1 MSMWNRRAGFHD
13 SPPLLEHSEQLLRSG
28 RIRWLGQEL
37 SMSQPRARIA
47 SQLGLALAVI
57 LAIVIS
63 GSTVFA
69 LRSLDTANL
78 ATREEH
84 LASEAR
90 LLADQLSTFHG
101 TLRES
106 TQRLSGLFEKR
117 FSAGLSIHPDEP
129 VSVAGTQTP
138 GLHLGSEVLNN
149 NFKEVDEF
157 KQMTAGVATLF
168 VRSGE
173 DFVRVSTSLTK
184 QDGTRAIG
192 TLLDHAHPA
201 YAKLMAGQGYVG
213 RALLFDRSYM
223 TQYTPVRDGSG
234 KVIAVLFV
242 GFDYTDAQNAQFAN
256 LKRFRIGQNGSL
268 ALLDEQNKWLV
279 APAGVQALDHA
290 VPVIKG
296 LAAKPGKGEFW
307 SDTAEDFYSIA
318 VPFDG
323 GPWSVVASM
332 PKAEIRAVTWSV
344 GTQLAIGSLLAMLI
358 AVGAAMWLLRSKLQ
372 PLGDLVRQA
381 EALGAGDLS
390 VRLNVASNDEIG
402 QLSRAFN
409 QMSQALST
417 MVEHIR
423 RSSEEVNSR
432 AQALSGL
439 SGGAYEGM
447 EQQSGEITSMAGAV
461 EEFSATSLNIAD
473 NMGATQRL
481 AQENAQQTQI
491 GRSSMEEA
499 SSSLEQIAGALNTTA
514 TVINTLGQRSQEI
527 GGIVSVITSI
537 AEQTNLLALNA
548 AIEAARAGE
557 QGRGV
562 AVVAD
567 EVRNLASRTR
577 QATDEI
583 SGMIHSIQQETG
595 NAIST
600 MEQGNVLMQ
609 EGLSRNANVASA
621 LARIDEQS
629 RSAGQQF
636 AAITTA
642 TQEQSSTATLLSS
655 NLQSIALANS
665 EQREVVSN
673 LAVTAK
679 ELEKL
684 AADLRSEV
692 DRFR

>member
-1 MSMWNRRAGFHD
+1 
-13 SPPLLEHSEQLLRSG
+13 
-28 RIRWLGQEL
+28 
-37 SMSQPRARIA
+37 MSQPRARIA

-63 GSTVFA
+63 GSAVFA
-69 LRSLDTANL
+69 LRSLDAANL

-117 FSAGLSIHPDEP
+117 FSAGLSVHPDEP
-129 VSVAGTQTP
+129 VTVAGVQTP
-138 GLHLGSEVLNN
+138 GLHLGGEVLNN

-173 DFVRVSTSLTK
+173 DFIRVSTSLSK

-201 YAKLMAGQGYVG
+201 YARLMAGQSYVG
-213 RALLFDRSYM
+213 RALLFERSYM
-223 TQYTPVRDGSG
+223 TQYTPVRDSGG

-242 GFDYTDAQNAQFAN
+242 GFDYTDAQNAQFEN
-256 LKRFRIGQNGSL
+256 LKRFRIGQTGSL
-268 ALLDEQNKWLV
+268 ALLDEQSKWLV
-279 APAGVQALDHA
+279 PIAGVQALDVA
-290 VPVIKG
+290 APAIVG
-296 LAAKPGKGEFW
+296 LAKTPGKGDFW
-307 SDTAEDFYSIA
+307 SDKSQDFYSIA
-318 VPFDG
+318 VPFEG

-344 GTQLAIGSLLAMLI
+344 GIRLAIGSLLAMLL
-358 AVGAAMWLLRSKLQ
+358 AVGSAVWLLRSKLA

-390 VRLNVASNDEIG
+390 VRLNVSSNDEIG
-402 QLSRAFN
+402 QLARAFN

-423 RSSEEVNSR
+423 RASEEVNSR

-473 NMGATQRL
+473 NMGNTQRL

-491 GRSSMEEA
+491 GRTSMDEA
-499 SSSLEQIAGALNTTA
+499 SSSLEQIAGALNSTA

-527 GGIVSVITSI
+527 GGIVGVITAI

-557 QGRGV
+557 QGRGF

-583 SGMIHSIQQETG
+583 SGMIQSIQQETG

-684 AADLRSEV
+684 AADLRHEV

>member
-1 MSMWNRRAGFHD
+1 M
-13 SPPLLEHSEQLLRSG
+13 P
-28 RIRWLGQEL
+28 
-37 SMSQPRARIA
+37 QPRARIA
-47 SQLGLALAVI
+47 SQLGLALAVV

-69 LRSLDTANL
+69 LRSLDAANL
-78 ATREEH
+78 DTREEH

-90 LLADQLSTFHG
+90 LLADQLNTFHS

-117 FSAGLSIHPDEP
+117 FSGGLSLHPDQP
-129 VSVAGTQTP
+129 VTVAGTQTP
-138 GLHLGSEVLNN
+138 GLHLGDVVLNN
-149 NFKEVDEF
+149 NFEEVDEF
-157 KQMTAGVATLF
+157 KQMTAGVATVF
-168 VRSGE
+168 VRSGD
-173 DFVRVSTSLTK
+173 DFIRISTSLSK
-184 QDGTRAIG
+184 QDGSRAIG

-201 YAKLMAGQGYVG
+201 YQKLMAGQSYVG
-213 RALLFDRSYM
+213 RALLFERLYM
-223 TQYTPVRDGSG
+223 TQYTPVRDSAG

-242 GFDYTDAQNAQFAN
+242 GFDYTDAQNAQFDN
-256 LKRFRIGQNGSL
+256 LKRFRIGHTGSL
-268 ALLDEQNKWLV
+268 ALLDEQHKWLV
-279 APAGVQALDHA
+279 PPAGVQALEQSA
-290 VPVIKG
+290 TIITELVRQ
-296 LAAKPGKGEFW
+296 PGKGSFW
-307 SDTAEDFYSIA
+307 SDKSEDFYSVA
-318 VPFDG
+318 VPFEG
-323 GPWSVVASM
+323 GPWAVVASM

-344 GTQLAIGSLLAMLI
+344 GTRLVIGSLLAMLL
-358 AVGAAMWLLRSKLQ
+358 AVGATVWLLRSKLA

-381 EALGAGDLS
+381 DALGKGDLS
-390 VRLNVASNDEIG
+390 ARLNVSSQDEIG
-402 QLSRAFN
+402 QLASSFN
-409 QMSQALST
+409 QMGQALST

-423 RSSEEVNSR
+423 RAAEEVNGR

-447 EQQSGEITSMAGAV
+447 EQQSGEISSMAGAV

-473 NMGATQRL
+473 NMGNTERL
-481 AQENAQQTQI
+481 AQENAQQTRI
-491 GRSSMEEA
+491 GRTSMEEA
-499 SSSLEQIAGALNTTA
+499 SASLEQIAGALNSTA
-514 TVINTLGQRSQEI
+514 TVINTLGQRSEEI
-527 GGIVSVITSI
+527 GGIVGVITAI
-537 AEQTNLLALNA
+537 ADQTNLLALNA

-557 QGRGV
+557 QGRGF

-577 QATDEI
+577 EATDEI
-583 SGMIHSIQQETG
+583 SGMINSIQQETG
-595 NAIST
+595 NAIAT

-673 LAVTAK
+673 LAITAK

-684 AADLRSEV
+684 AADLRQEV

>member
-1 MSMWNRRAGFHD
+1 
-13 SPPLLEHSEQLLRSG
+13 
-28 RIRWLGQEL
+28 
-37 SMSQPRARIA
+37 MSQPRARIA
-47 SQLGLALAVI
+47 SQLGMALAVI
-57 LAIVIS
+57 LAVAIG

-69 LRSLDTANL
+69 LRSLDAANL
-78 ATREEH
+78 DTREEH

-90 LLADQLSTFHG
+90 LLADQLNTFHS

-106 TQRLSGLFEKR
+106 TQRLTGLFEKR
-117 FSAGLSIHPDEP
+117 FSAGLSVRADQPIA
-129 VSVAGTQTP
+129 VAGVQTP
-138 GLHLGSEVLNN
+138 SLYLGSEVLNN
-149 NFKEVDEF
+149 NFTEVDVF
-157 KQMTAGVATLF
+157 KQMSGGVATVF
-168 VRSGE
+168 VRSGD
-173 DFVRVSTSLTK
+173 DFIRVSTSLTK
-184 QDGTRAIG
+184 QDGSRAIG
-192 TLLDHAHPA
+192 TVLDRQSPA
-201 YAKLMAGQGYVG
+201 YARVFSGQPYIG
-213 RALLFDRSYM
+213 RAVLFDRSYM
-223 TQYTPVRDGSG
+223 TQYSPVRDASG
-234 KVIAVLFV
+234 KVIAVLFI
-242 GFDYTDAQNAQFAN
+242 GFDYTDAQNAQFEN
-256 LKRFRIGQNGSL
+256 LKRFRIGQTGSL
-268 ALLDEQNKWLV
+268 ALLDEQKHWLV
-279 APAGVQALDHA
+279 SPAGVQAPEQA
-290 VPVIKG
+290 VPVMLD
-296 LAAKPGKGEFW
+296 LAKTPGKGRFW
-307 SDTAEDFYSIA
+307 SDKSEDFYSVS

-323 GPWSVVASM
+323 GPWAVVASM
-332 PKAEIRAVTWSV
+332 PKAEIRAVTWAV
-344 GTQLAIGSLLAMLI
+344 GLRLVIGSVLAMLL
-358 AVGAAMWLLRSKLQ
+358 AVGATVWLLRSKLA

-390 VRLNVASNDEIG
+390 ARLNVSSHDEIG
-402 QLSRAFN
+402 QLARAFN
-409 QMSQALST
+409 QMGEALST
-417 MVEHIR
+417 MVSHIR
-423 RSSEEVNSR
+423 KAAEEVNGR

-473 NMGATQRL
+473 NMGNTERL
-481 AQENAQQTQI
+481 AQENAQQTRI
-491 GRSSMEEA
+491 GRNSMQEA
-499 SSSLEQIAGALNTTA
+499 SSSLEHIATALNSTA

-527 GGIVSVITSI
+527 GGIVGVITAI

-557 QGRGV
+557 QGRGF

-577 QATDEI
+577 EATDEI
-583 SGMIHSIQQETG
+583 SGMIQSIQKETG

-600 MEQGNVLMQ
+600 MEQGKVLMQ
-609 EGLSRNANVASA
+609 EGLSRNADVASA

-673 LAVTAK
+673 LAITAK
-679 ELEKL
+679 ELETL
-684 AADLRSEV
+684 ASGLRHEV

>member
-1 MSMWNRRAGFHD
+1 
-13 SPPLLEHSEQLLRSG
+13 
-28 RIRWLGQEL
+28 
-37 SMSQPRARIA
+37 MSQPRARIA

-57 LAIVIS
+57 LAVVIS

-69 LRSLDTANL
+69 LRSLDSANL
-78 ATREEH
+78 DTREEH

-90 LLADQLSTFHG
+90 LLADQLNTFHS

-117 FSAGLSIHPDEP
+117 FSAGLSTRPEQP
-129 VSVAGTQTP
+129 VTVAGVQTP
-138 GLHLGSEVLNN
+138 GLYLGEEVLNN
-149 NFKEVDEF
+149 NFAEVDEF
-157 KQMTAGVATLF
+157 KQMSGGVATLF

-173 DFVRVSTSLTK
+173 DFIRVSTSLTK
-184 QDGTRAIG
+184 QDGSRAIG
-192 TLLDHAHPA
+192 TALDHQHPA
-201 YAKLMAGQGYVG
+201 YQRLLGGQGYVG
-213 RALLFDRSYM
+213 RAVLFDRSYM
-223 TQYTPVRDGSG
+223 TQYSPVRDASG

-242 GFDYTDAQNAQFAN
+242 GFDYTDAQNAQFDN
-256 LKRFRIGQNGSL
+256 LKRFRIGQTGSL
-268 ALLDEQNKWLV
+268 ALLDEQKHWLV
-279 APAGVQALDHA
+279 PPAGVQALDQSI
-290 VPVIKG
+290 PVMLD
-296 LAAKPGKGEFW
+296 LAAKPGKGRFW
-307 SDTAEDFYSIA
+307 SDKNEDFYSVA
-318 VPFDG
+318 VPFEG

-344 GTQLAIGSLLAMLI
+344 GLRLAIGSLLAMLL
-358 AVGAAMWLLRSKLQ
+358 AVGAAVWLLRSKLQ

-390 VRLNVASNDEIG
+390 ARLNVSSHDEIG
-402 QLSRAFN
+402 QLARSFN
-409 QMSQALST
+409 QMGEALST
-417 MVEHIR
+417 MVSHIR
-423 RSSEEVNSR
+423 KAAEDVNSR

-473 NMGATQRL
+473 NMGNTERL
-481 AQENAQQTQI
+481 AQDNAQQTRI
-491 GRSSMEEA
+491 GRTSMQEA
-499 SSSLEQIAGALNTTA
+499 SSSLEHIATALNSTA

-527 GGIVSVITSI
+527 GGIVGVITAI

-557 QGRGV
+557 QGRGF

-583 SGMIHSIQQETG
+583 SGMIQSIQQETG

-609 EGLSRNANVASA
+609 EGLARNADVASA

-673 LAVTAK
+673 LAITAK
-679 ELEKL
+679 ELETL
-684 AADLRSEV
+684 AAGLRHEV

>member
-1 MSMWNRRAGFHD
+1 
-13 SPPLLEHSEQLLRSG
+13 
-28 RIRWLGQEL
+28 
-37 SMSQPRARIA
+37 MSQPRARIA

-117 FSAGLSIHPDEP
+117 FSVGLSIHPSEP
-129 VSVAGTQTP
+129 VTVAGTQTP

-223 TQYTPVRDGSG
+223 TQYTPVRDSSG

-242 GFDYTDAQNAQFAN
+242 GFDYTDAQNAQFDN
-256 LKRFRIGQNGSL
+256 LKRFRIGQSGSL

-279 APAGVQALDHA
+279 APAGVKALDQA

-307 SDTAEDFYSIA
+307 SDSSEDFYSIA

-323 GPWSVVASM
+323 GPWAVVASM

-358 AVGAAMWLLRSKLQ
+358 AVGSAMWLLRSKLQ

-390 VRLNVASNDEIG
+390 VRLNVSSNDEIG

-499 SSSLEQIAGALNTTA
+499 SSSLEQIAGALNSTA

-527 GGIVSVITSI
+527 GGIVGVITSI

-557 QGRGV
+557 QGRGF

-567 EVRNLASRTR
+567 EVRSLASRTR

-583 SGMIHSIQQETG
+583 SSMIHSIQQETG

>member
-1 MSMWNRRAGFHD
+1 M
-13 SPPLLEHSEQLLRSG
+13 P
-28 RIRWLGQEL
+28 
-37 SMSQPRARIA
+37 QPRARIA
-47 SQLGLALAVI
+47 SQLGLALAVV

-69 LRSLDTANL
+69 LRSLDAANL

-90 LLADQLSTFHG
+90 LLADQLNTFHG

-117 FSAGLSIHPDEP
+117 FSGGLSLHPDQP
-129 VSVAGTQTP
+129 VTVAGTQTP
-138 GLHLGSEVLNN
+138 GLHLGDVVLNN
-149 NFKEVDEF
+149 NFEEVDEF
-157 KQMTAGVATLF
+157 KQMTAGVATVF
-168 VRSGE
+168 VRSGD
-173 DFVRVSTSLTK
+173 DFIRVSTSLSK
-184 QDGTRAIG
+184 QDGSRAIG

-201 YAKLMAGQGYVG
+201 YQKLMAGQSYVG
-213 RALLFDRSYM
+213 RALLFERLYM
-223 TQYTPVRDGSG
+223 TQYTPVRDSAG

-242 GFDYTDAQNAQFAN
+242 GFDYTDAQNAQFDN
-256 LKRFRIGQNGSL
+256 LKRFRIGQTGSL
-268 ALLDEQNKWLV
+268 ALLDEQHKWLV
-279 APAGVQALDHA
+279 PPAGVQALEQSA
-290 VPVIKG
+290 TTITE
-296 LAAKPGKGEFW
+296 LAGQPGKGRFW
-307 SDTAEDFYSIA
+307 SDKSEDFYSVA
-318 VPFDG
+318 VPFEG

-344 GTQLAIGSLLAMLI
+344 GTRLVIGSLLAMLL
-358 AVGAAMWLLRSKLQ
+358 AVGATVWLLRSKLA

-381 EALGAGDLS
+381 DALGKGDLS
-390 VRLNVASNDEIG
+390 ARLNVSSQDEIG
-402 QLSRAFN
+402 QLASSFN
-409 QMSQALST
+409 QMGQALST

-423 RSSEEVNSR
+423 RAAEEVNGR

-447 EQQSGEITSMAGAV
+447 EQQSGEISSMAGAV

-473 NMGATQRL
+473 NMGNTERL
-481 AQENAQQTQI
+481 AQENAQQTRI
-491 GRSSMEEA
+491 GRTSMEEA
-499 SSSLEQIAGALNTTA
+499 SASLEQIAGALNSTA
-514 TVINTLGQRSQEI
+514 TVINTLGQRSEEI
-527 GGIVSVITSI
+527 GGIVGVITAI
-537 AEQTNLLALNA
+537 ADQTNLLALNA

-557 QGRGV
+557 QGRGF

-577 QATDEI
+577 EATDEI
-583 SGMIHSIQQETG
+583 SGMINSIQQETG
-595 NAIST
+595 NAIAT

-673 LAVTAK
+673 LAITAK

-684 AADLRSEV
+684 AADLRQEV

>member
-1 MSMWNRRAGFHD
+1 
-13 SPPLLEHSEQLLRSG
+13 
-28 RIRWLGQEL
+28 
-37 SMSQPRARIA
+37 MSQPRARIA

-57 LAIVIS
+57 LAVVIS

-69 LRSLDTANL
+69 LRSLDSANL
-78 ATREEH
+78 DTREEH

-117 FSAGLSIHPDEP
+117 FGAGLSVQADQP
-129 VSVAGTQTP
+129 VAVAGVQTP
-138 GLHLGSEVLNN
+138 SLYLGKALLNN
-149 NFKEVDEF
+149 NFGDVDEF
-157 KQMTAGVATLF
+157 KQISGGVATVF
-168 VRSGE
+168 VRSGD
-173 DFVRVSTSLTK
+173 DFIRISTSLTK
-184 QDGTRAIG
+184 QDGSRAIG
-192 TLLDHAHPA
+192 TVLDRQGPA
-201 YAKLMAGQGYVG
+201 YSRVVGGQTYIG
-213 RALLFDRSYM
+213 RAVLFDRSYM
-223 TQYTPVRDGSG
+223 TQYSPVRDASG
-234 KVIAVLFV
+234 KVIAVLFI
-242 GFDYTDAQNAQFAN
+242 GFDYTDEQNAQFTN
-256 LKRFRIGQNGSL
+256 LKRFRIGQTGSL
-268 ALLDEQNKWLV
+268 ALLDEQKHWLV
-279 APAGVQALDHA
+279 PPAGVQAPDQA
-290 VPVIKG
+290 VPVMLD
-296 LAAKPGKGEFW
+296 LAKAPGKGRFW
-307 SDTAEDFYSIA
+307 SDKQEDFYSVS
-318 VPFDG
+318 VPFAG

-344 GTQLAIGSLLAMLI
+344 GIRLVIGSMLAMLL
-358 AVGAAMWLLRSKLQ
+358 AVGATVWLLRSKLA
-372 PLGDLVRQA
+372 PLSDLVRQA
-381 EALGAGDLS
+381 EALGGGDLS
-390 VRLNVASNDEIG
+390 ARLNVSSHDEIG
-402 QLSRAFN
+402 QLAGSFN
-409 QMSQALST
+409 QMGEALST
-417 MVEHIR
+417 MVSHIR
-423 RSSEEVNSR
+423 RAAEEVNGR

-473 NMGATQRL
+473 NMGNTERL
-481 AQENAQQTQI
+481 AQENAQQTRI
-491 GRSSMEEA
+491 GRNSMQEA
-499 SSSLEQIAGALNTTA
+499 SSSLEHIATALNSTA

-527 GGIVSVITSI
+527 GGIVGVITSI

-557 QGRGV
+557 QGRGF

-583 SGMIHSIQQETG
+583 SGMILSIQQETG

-600 MEQGNVLMQ
+600 MEQGNTLMQ
-609 EGLSRNANVASA
+609 EGLSRNADVASA

-673 LAVTAK
+673 LAITAK
-679 ELEKL
+679 ELETL
-684 AADLRSEV
+684 AAGLRQEV

>member
-1 MSMWNRRAGFHD
+1 
-13 SPPLLEHSEQLLRSG
+13 
-28 RIRWLGQEL
+28 
-37 SMSQPRARIA
+37 MSQPRARIA

-57 LAIVIS
+57 LAVVIS

-69 LRSLDTANL
+69 LRSLDAANL

-90 LLADQLSTFHG
+90 LMADQLNTFHS

-106 TQRLSGLFEKR
+106 TQRLAGLFEKR
-117 FSAGLSIHPDEP
+117 FSAGLSVHPDQP
-129 VSVAGTQTP
+129 VTVAGVQTP
-138 GLHLGSEVLNN
+138 GLNLGSEVLNN
-149 NFKEVDEF
+149 NFKEVDDF
-157 KQMTAGVATLF
+157 KAMTAGVATVF
-168 VRSGE
+168 VRSGD
-173 DFVRVSTSLTK
+173 DFIRVSTSVSK

-192 TLLDHAHPA
+192 TVLDRAGPA
-201 YAKLMAGQGYVG
+201 YGPVISGQSYIG
-213 RALLFDRSYM
+213 RALLFGRFYM
-223 TQYTPVRDGSG
+223 SQYTPVRDSSG
-234 KVIAVLFV
+234 KIIAVLYV
-242 GFDYTDAQNAQFAN
+242 GFDYTDAQNAQFEN
-256 LKRFRIGQNGSL
+256 LKRFRIGQTGSL

-279 APAGVQALDHA
+279 PPAGVQALDQA
-290 VPVIKG
+290 SATIVG
-296 LAAKPGKGEFW
+296 LVKKPGKGAFW
-307 SDTAEDFYSIA
+307 TDTAEDFYSVA
-318 VPFDG
+318 VPFEG
-323 GPWSVVASM
+323 GPWAVVASM
-332 PKAEIRAVTWSV
+332 PKTEIRAVTWSV
-344 GTQLAIGSLLAMLI
+344 GTQLAIGSLLAMLL
-358 AVGAAMWLLRSKLQ
+358 AVGSAMWLLRSKLA

-390 VRLNVASNDEIG
+390 VRLNVSSHDEIG
-402 QLSRAFN
+402 QLARAFN

-423 RSSEEVNSR
+423 KASQEVNSR

-439 SGGAYEGM
+439 SSGAYEGM

-473 NMGATQRL
+473 NMGNTERL
-481 AQENAQQTQI
+481 AQENAQQTRI
-491 GRSSMEEA
+491 GRTSMDEA
-499 SSSLEQIAGALNTTA
+499 SSSLEQIAGALNSTA

-527 GGIVSVITSI
+527 GGIVGVITSI

-557 QGRGV
+557 QGRGF

-567 EVRNLASRTR
+567 EVRSLASRTR

-583 SGMIHSIQQETG
+583 SSMINSIQQETG

-600 MEQGNVLMQ
+600 MEQGNLLMQ
-609 EGLSRNANVASA
+609 EGLSRNANVATA

-655 NLQSIALANS
+655 NLQSIAMANS
-665 EQREVVSN
+665 EQRQVVSN
-673 LAVTAK
+673 LALTAK

-684 AADLRSEV
+684 AQDLRQEV

>member
-1 MSMWNRRAGFHD
+1 
-13 SPPLLEHSEQLLRSG
+13 
-28 RIRWLGQEL
+28 
-37 SMSQPRARIA
+37 MSQPRARIA

-57 LAIVIS
+57 LAVVIS

-69 LRSLDTANL
+69 LRSLDSANL
-78 ATREEH
+78 DTREEH

-117 FSAGLSIHPDEP
+117 FGAGLSVQADQP
-129 VSVAGTQTP
+129 VAVAGVQTP
-138 GLHLGSEVLNN
+138 SLYLGKVLLNN
-149 NFKEVDEF
+149 NFDGVDEF
-157 KQMTAGVATLF
+157 KQMSGGVATVF
-168 VRSGE
+168 VRSGD
-173 DFVRVSTSLTK
+173 DFIRISTSLTK
-184 QDGTRAIG
+184 QDGSRAIG
-192 TLLDHAHPA
+192 TVLDRQGPA
-201 YAKLMAGQGYVG
+201 YSRVVGGQTYIG
-213 RALLFDRSYM
+213 RAVLFDRSYM
-223 TQYTPVRDGSG
+223 TQYSPVRDASG
-234 KVIAVLFV
+234 KVIAVLFI

-256 LKRFRIGQNGSL
+256 LKRFRIGQTGSL
-268 ALLDEQNKWLV
+268 ALLDEQKHWLV
-279 APAGVQALDHA
+279 APAGVQAPDPSVAVMLD
-290 VPVIKG
+290 
-296 LAAKPGKGEFW
+296 LAKTPGKGRFW
-307 SDTAEDFYSIA
+307 SDKHEDFYSVS

-323 GPWSVVASM
+323 GPWAVVASM

-344 GTQLAIGSLLAMLI
+344 GIRLVIGSLLAMLL
-358 AVGAAMWLLRSKLQ
+358 AVGATVWLLRSKLA
-372 PLGDLVRQA
+372 PLSDLVRQA

-390 VRLNVASNDEIG
+390 ARLNVASHDEIG
-402 QLSRAFN
+402 QLARSFN
-409 QMSQALST
+409 QMGEALST
-417 MVEHIR
+417 MVSHIR
-423 RSSEEVNSR
+423 KASEEVNGR
-432 AQALSGL
+432 AHALSGL

-473 NMGATQRL
+473 NMGNTERL
-481 AQENAQQTQI
+481 AQENAQQTRI
-491 GRSSMEEA
+491 GRNSMQEA
-499 SSSLEQIAGALNTTA
+499 SSSLEHIATALNSTA

-527 GGIVSVITSI
+527 GGIVGVITSI

-557 QGRGV
+557 QGRGF

-583 SGMIHSIQQETG
+583 SGMIQSIQQETG

-600 MEQGNVLMQ
+600 MEQGNALMQ
-609 EGLSRNANVASA
+609 EGLSRNADVASA

-673 LAVTAK
+673 LAITAK
-679 ELEKL
+679 ELETL
-684 AADLRSEV
+684 AAGLRQEV

>member
-1 MSMWNRRAGFHD
+1 
-13 SPPLLEHSEQLLRSG
+13 
-28 RIRWLGQEL
+28 
-37 SMSQPRARIA
+37 MSQPRARIA

-57 LAIVIS
+57 LAVVIS

-184 QDGTRAIG
+184 QDGSRAIG

-223 TQYTPVRDGSG
+223 TQYTPVRDSSG

-242 GFDYTDAQNAQFAN
+242 GFDYTDAQNAQFDN
-256 LKRFRIGQNGSL
+256 LKRFRIGQSGSL

-279 APAGVQALDHA
+279 APAGVQAPDQA
-290 VPVIKG
+290 VPVVNG
-296 LAAKPGKGEFW
+296 LAKAPGKGRFW
-307 SDTAEDFYSIA
+307 SDKSEDFYSIA
-318 VPFDG
+318 VPFEG

-332 PKAEIRAVTWSV
+332 PKSEIREVTWSV
-344 GTQLAIGSLLAMLI
+344 GIQLAIGSLLAMLI
-358 AVGAAMWLLRSKLQ
+358 AVGSAVWLLRSKLQ

-390 VRLNVASNDEIG
+390 VRLNVSSNDEIG
-402 QLSRAFN
+402 QLARAFN

-423 RSSEEVNSR
+423 RASEEVNSR

-473 NMGATQRL
+473 NMGNTQRL

-557 QGRGV
+557 QGRGF

-655 NLQSIALANS
+655 NLQSIAMANS

>member
-1 MSMWNRRAGFHD
+1 
-13 SPPLLEHSEQLLRSG
+13 
-28 RIRWLGQEL
+28 
-37 SMSQPRARIA
+37 MSQPRARIA

-57 LAIVIS
+57 LAVVIS

-69 LRSLDTANL
+69 LRSLDSANL
-78 ATREEH
+78 DTREEH

-90 LLADQLSTFHG
+90 LLADQLNTFHS

-117 FSAGLSIHPDEP
+117 FGAGLSVRADQP
-129 VSVAGTQTP
+129 VAVAGVQTP
-138 GLHLGSEVLNN
+138 SLYLGNEVLNN
-149 NFKEVDEF
+149 NFEEVDEF
-157 KQMTAGVATLF
+157 KQMSGGVATVF
-168 VRSGE
+168 VRSGD
-173 DFVRVSTSLTK
+173 DFIRVSTSLTK
-184 QDGTRAIG
+184 QDGNRAIG
-192 TLLDHAHPA
+192 TVLDRQGAA
-201 YAKLMAGQGYVG
+201 YQRVADGQTYIG
-213 RALLFDRSYM
+213 RAVLFDRSYM
-223 TQYTPVRDGSG
+223 TQYSPVRDSNG
-234 KVIAVLFV
+234 KVIAVLFI
-242 GFDYTDAQNAQFAN
+242 GFDYTDAQNAQFEN
-256 LKRFRIGQNGSL
+256 LKRFRLGQTGSL
-268 ALLDEQNKWLV
+268 ALLDEQKHWLV
-279 APAGVQALDHA
+279 PPAGVQAPDQAIAVMLD
-290 VPVIKG
+290 
-296 LAAKPGKGEFW
+296 LAKTPGAGRFW
-307 SDTAEDFYSIA
+307 SDKNEDFYSVS
-318 VPFDG
+318 VPFEG
-323 GPWSVVASM
+323 GPWAVVASM
-332 PKAEIRAVTWSV
+332 PKAEIRAVTWEV
-344 GTQLAIGSLLAMLI
+344 GIRLVIGSVLAMLL
-358 AVGAAMWLLRSKLQ
+358 AVGATVWLLRSKLA
-372 PLGDLVRQA
+372 PLSDLVRQA
-381 EALGAGDLS
+381 QALGAGDLS
-390 VRLNVASNDEIG
+390 ARLNVSSHDEIG
-402 QLSRAFN
+402 QLARSFN
-409 QMSQALST
+409 QMGEALST
-417 MVEHIR
+417 MVSHIR
-423 RSSEEVNSR
+423 SAAEQVNSR

-473 NMGATQRL
+473 NMGNTERL
-481 AQENAQQTQI
+481 AQENAQQTRI
-491 GRSSMEEA
+491 GRTSMQEA
-499 SSSLEQIAGALNTTA
+499 SSSLEHIATALNSTA
-514 TVINTLGQRSQEI
+514 AVINTLGQRSQEI
-527 GGIVSVITSI
+527 GGIVGVITSI

-557 QGRGV
+557 QGRGF

-583 SGMIHSIQQETG
+583 SGMIQSIQQETG

-600 MEQGNVLMQ
+600 MEHGKVLMQ
-609 EGLSRNANVASA
+609 DGLSRNADVASA

-679 ELEKL
+679 ELETL
-684 AADLRSEV
+684 AAGLRQEV

>member
-1 MSMWNRRAGFHD
+1 
-13 SPPLLEHSEQLLRSG
+13 
-28 RIRWLGQEL
+28 
-37 SMSQPRARIA
+37 MSQPRARIA

-106 TQRLSGLFEKR
+106 TQRLAGLFEKR
-117 FSAGLSIHPDEP
+117 FSAGLSVHPDEP
-129 VSVAGTQTP
+129 VTVAGTQTP

-149 NFKEVDEF
+149 NFKEVDDF

-173 DFVRVSTSLTK
+173 DFIRVSTSLSK
-184 QDGTRAIG
+184 QDGSRAIG

-201 YAKLMAGQGYVG
+201 YARLMAGQSYVG
-213 RALLFDRSYM
+213 RALLFERSYM
-223 TQYTPVRDGSG
+223 TQYTPVRDSGG

-256 LKRFRIGQNGSL
+256 LKRFRIGQTGSL

-279 APAGVQALDHA
+279 PIAGVDALEQA
-290 VPVIKG
+290 VPAIVA
-296 LAAKPGKGEFW
+296 LAKTPGKGDFW
-307 SDTAEDFYSIA
+307 SDKSEDFYSVA
-318 VPFDG
+318 VPFEG

-332 PKAEIRAVTWSV
+332 PKNEISAVTWSV
-344 GTQLAIGSLLAMLI
+344 GIQLAIGSLLAMLI
-358 AVGAAMWLLRSKLQ
+358 AVGSAVWLLRSKLA

-390 VRLNVASNDEIG
+390 VRLNVSSNDEIG
-402 QLSRAFN
+402 QLARAFN

-423 RSSEEVNSR
+423 KASQEVNSR

-473 NMGATQRL
+473 NMGSTQRL

-491 GRSSMEEA
+491 GRTSMDEA
-499 SSSLEQIAGALNTTA
+499 SSSLEQIAGALNSTA

-527 GGIVSVITSI
+527 GGIVGVITSI

-557 QGRGV
+557 QGRGF

-583 SGMIHSIQQETG
+583 SVMIQSIQQETG

-600 MEQGNVLMQ
+600 MEQGNILMQ

-679 ELEKL
+679 ELESL
-684 AADLRSEV
+684 AAELRSEV

>member
-1 MSMWNRRAGFHD
+1 
-13 SPPLLEHSEQLLRSG
+13 
-28 RIRWLGQEL
+28 
-37 SMSQPRARIA
+37 MSQPRARIA

-57 LAIVIS
+57 LAVVIS

-69 LRSLDTANL
+69 LRSLDSANL
-78 ATREEH
+78 DTREEH

-117 FSAGLSIHPDEP
+117 FGAGLSVQADQP
-129 VSVAGTQTP
+129 VAVAGVQTP
-138 GLHLGSEVLNN
+138 SLYLGKALLNN
-149 NFKEVDEF
+149 NFGDVDEF
-157 KQMTAGVATLF
+157 KQISGGVATVF
-168 VRSGE
+168 VRSGD
-173 DFVRVSTSLTK
+173 DFIRISTSLTK
-184 QDGTRAIG
+184 QDGSRAIG
-192 TLLDHAHPA
+192 TVLDRQGPA
-201 YAKLMAGQGYVG
+201 YSRVVGGQTYIG
-213 RALLFDRSYM
+213 RAVLFDRSYM
-223 TQYTPVRDGSG
+223 TQYSPVRDASG
-234 KVIAVLFV
+234 KVIAVLFI
-242 GFDYTDAQNAQFAN
+242 GFDYTDEQNAQFYN
-256 LKRFRIGQNGSL
+256 LKRFRIGQTGSL
-268 ALLDEQNKWLV
+268 ALLDEQKHWLV
-279 APAGVQALDHA
+279 PPAGVQAPDQA
-290 VPVIKG
+290 VPVMLD
-296 LAAKPGKGEFW
+296 LAKAPGKGRFW
-307 SDTAEDFYSIA
+307 SDKQEDFYSVS
-318 VPFDG
+318 VPFAG

-344 GTQLAIGSLLAMLI
+344 GIRLVIGSMLAMLL
-358 AVGAAMWLLRSKLQ
+358 AVGATVWLLRSKLA
-372 PLGDLVRQA
+372 PLSDLVRQA
-381 EALGAGDLS
+381 EALGGGDLS
-390 VRLNVASNDEIG
+390 ARLNVSSHDEIG
-402 QLSRAFN
+402 QLARSFN
-409 QMSQALST
+409 QMGEALST
-417 MVEHIR
+417 MVSHIR
-423 RSSEEVNSR
+423 RAAEEVNGR

-473 NMGATQRL
+473 NMGNTERL
-481 AQENAQQTQI
+481 AQENAQQTRI
-491 GRSSMEEA
+491 GRNSMQEA
-499 SSSLEQIAGALNTTA
+499 SSSLEHIATALNSTA

-527 GGIVSVITSI
+527 GGIVGVITSI

-557 QGRGV
+557 QGRGF

-583 SGMIHSIQQETG
+583 SGMIQSIQQETG

-600 MEQGNVLMQ
+600 MEQGNTLMQ
-609 EGLSRNANVASA
+609 EGLSRNADVASA

-673 LAVTAK
+673 LAITAK
-679 ELEKL
+679 ELETL
-684 AADLRSEV
+684 AAGLRQEV

>member
-1 MSMWNRRAGFHD
+1 
-13 SPPLLEHSEQLLRSG
+13 
-28 RIRWLGQEL
+28 
-37 SMSQPRARIA
+37 MSQPRARIA

-57 LAIVIS
+57 LAVVIS

-69 LRSLDTANL
+69 LRSLDSANL
-78 ATREEH
+78 DTREEH

-90 LLADQLSTFHG
+90 LLADQLNTFHS

-106 TQRLSGLFEKR
+106 TQRLTGLFEKR
-117 FSAGLSIHPDEP
+117 FSAGLRVQADQM
-129 VSVAGTQTP
+129 VAVAGVQTP
-138 GLHLGSEVLNN
+138 SLLLGSEVLNN
-149 NFKEVDEF
+149 NFTEVDEF
-157 KQMTAGVATLF
+157 KQMSGGVATVF
-168 VRSGE
+168 VRSGD

-184 QDGTRAIG
+184 QDGSRAIG
-192 TLLDHAHPA
+192 TVLDRQGPA
-201 YAKLMAGQGYVG
+201 YQRVLGGQAYIG
-213 RALLFDRSYM
+213 RAVLFDRSYM
-223 TQYTPVRDGSG
+223 TQYSPVRDTSG
-234 KVIAVLFV
+234 KVIAVLFI
-242 GFDYTDAQNAQFAN
+242 GFDYTDAQAAQFEN
-256 LKRFRIGQNGSL
+256 LKRFRIGQTGSL
-268 ALLDEQNKWLV
+268 ALLDEQKRWLV
-279 APAGVQALDHA
+279 PPAGVQALDQA
-290 VPVIKG
+290 VPVMLD
-296 LAAKPGKGEFW
+296 LAKTPGKGRFW
-307 SDTAEDFYSIA
+307 SDKNEDFYSVS

-323 GPWSVVASM
+323 GPWAVVASM
-332 PKAEIRAVTWSV
+332 PKAEIRAVTWAV
-344 GTQLAIGSLLAMLI
+344 GIRLVIGSVLAMLL
-358 AVGAAMWLLRSKLQ
+358 AVGATVWLLRSKLQ
-372 PLGDLVRQA
+372 PLSDLVRQA

-390 VRLNVASNDEIG
+390 ARLNVSSHDEIG
-402 QLSRAFN
+402 QLARSFN
-409 QMSQALST
+409 QMGEALST
-417 MVEHIR
+417 MVSHIR
-423 RSSEEVNSR
+423 KAAEEVNSR

-473 NMGATQRL
+473 NMGNTERL
-481 AQENAQQTQI
+481 AQENAQQTRI
-491 GRSSMEEA
+491 GRTSMQEA
-499 SSSLEQIAGALNTTA
+499 SSSLEHIATALNSTA

-527 GGIVSVITSI
+527 GGIVGVITSI

-557 QGRGV
+557 QGRGF

-577 QATDEI
+577 EATDEI
-583 SGMIHSIQQETG
+583 SGMIQSIQRETG

-600 MEQGNVLMQ
+600 MEHGNTLMQ
-609 EGLSRNANVASA
+609 EGLSRNADVASA

-673 LAVTAK
+673 LAITAK
-679 ELEKL
+679 ELETL
-684 AADLRSEV
+684 AAGLRHEV

>member
-1 MSMWNRRAGFHD
+1 
-13 SPPLLEHSEQLLRSG
+13 
-28 RIRWLGQEL
+28 
-37 SMSQPRARIA
+37 MSQPRARIA

-57 LAIVIS
+57 LAIVIT

-106 TQRLSGLFEKR
+106 TQRLAGLFEKR
-117 FSAGLSIHPDEP
+117 FSAGLSVHPDEP
-129 VSVAGTQTP
+129 VAVAGTQTP

-173 DFVRVSTSLTK
+173 DFIRVSTSLTK
-184 QDGTRAIG
+184 QDGNRAIG

-201 YAKLMAGQGYVG
+201 YARLMAGQSYVG

-223 TQYTPVRDGSG
+223 TQYTPVRDSSG

-242 GFDYTDAQNAQFAN
+242 GFDYTDAQNAQFDN
-256 LKRFRIGQNGSL
+256 LKRFRIGQTGSL
-268 ALLDEQNKWLV
+268 ALLDEQSKWLV
-279 APAGVQALDHA
+279 PISGVQALDQA
-290 VPVIKG
+290 VPAIVG
-296 LAAKPGKGEFW
+296 LAKTPGKGQFW
-307 SDTAEDFYSIA
+307 SDKSEDFYSVS

-332 PKAEIRAVTWSV
+332 PKAEISAVTWSV
-344 GTQLAIGSLLAMLI
+344 GIQLAIGSLLAMLI
-358 AVGAAMWLLRSKLQ
+358 AVGSAVWLLRSKLA

-402 QLSRAFN
+402 QLARAFN

-423 RSSEEVNSR
+423 KASAEVNSR

-473 NMGATQRL
+473 NMGSTQRL

-491 GRSSMEEA
+491 GRTSMDEA
-499 SSSLEQIAGALNTTA
+499 SASLEQIAGALNSTA

-527 GGIVSVITSI
+527 GGIVGVITAI

-557 QGRGV
+557 QGRGF

-583 SGMIHSIQQETG
+583 SVMISSIQQETG

-679 ELEKL
+679 ELESL
-684 AADLRSEV
+684 AADLRQEV

>member
-1 MSMWNRRAGFHD
+1 
-13 SPPLLEHSEQLLRSG
+13 
-28 RIRWLGQEL
+28 
-37 SMSQPRARIA
+37 MSQPRARIA

-57 LAIVIS
+57 LAVVIS

-69 LRSLDTANL
+69 LRSLDAANL

-90 LLADQLSTFHG
+90 LMADQLNTFHS

-106 TQRLSGLFEKR
+106 TQRLAGLFEKR
-117 FSAGLSIHPDEP
+117 FSAGLSVHPDQP
-129 VSVAGTQTP
+129 VTVAGVQTP
-138 GLHLGSEVLNN
+138 GLSLGGEVLNN
-149 NFKEVDEF
+149 NFKEVDDF
-157 KQMTAGVATLF
+157 KAMTAGVATVF
-168 VRSGE
+168 VRSGD
-173 DFVRVSTSLTK
+173 DFIRVSTSVSK

-192 TLLDHAHPA
+192 TVLDRAGPA
-201 YAKLMAGQGYVG
+201 YGPVISGQSYIG
-213 RALLFDRSYM
+213 RALLFGRFYM
-223 TQYTPVRDGSG
+223 SQYTPVRDSSG
-234 KVIAVLFV
+234 KIIAVLYV
-242 GFDYTDAQNAQFAN
+242 GFDYTDAQNAQFEN
-256 LKRFRIGQNGSL
+256 LKRFRIGQTGSL

-279 APAGVQALDHA
+279 PPAGVQALDNA
-290 VPVIKG
+290 TATITGLIK
-296 LAAKPGKGEFW
+296 KPGKGAFW
-307 SDTAEDFYSIA
+307 TDTAEDFYSVA
-318 VPFDG
+318 VPFEG
-323 GPWSVVASM
+323 GPWAVVASM
-332 PKAEIRAVTWSV
+332 PKTEIRAVTWSV
-344 GTQLAIGSLLAMLI
+344 GTQLAIGSLLAMLL
-358 AVGAAMWLLRSKLQ
+358 AVGSAMWLLRSKLA

-390 VRLNVASNDEIG
+390 VRLNVSSHDEIG
-402 QLSRAFN
+402 QLARAFN

-423 RSSEEVNSR
+423 KASQEVNSR

-439 SGGAYEGM
+439 SSGAYEGM

-473 NMGATQRL
+473 NMGNTERL
-481 AQENAQQTQI
+481 AQENAQQTRI
-491 GRSSMEEA
+491 GRTSMDEA
-499 SSSLEQIAGALNTTA
+499 SSSLEQIAGALNSTA

-527 GGIVSVITSI
+527 GGIVGVITSI

-557 QGRGV
+557 QGRGF

-567 EVRNLASRTR
+567 EVRSLASRTR

-583 SGMIHSIQQETG
+583 SSMINSIQQETG

-600 MEQGNVLMQ
+600 MEQGNLLMQ
-609 EGLSRNANVASA
+609 EGLSRNANVATA

-655 NLQSIALANS
+655 NLQSIAMANS

-673 LAVTAK
+673 LALTAK

-684 AADLRSEV
+684 AQDLRQEV

>member
-1 MSMWNRRAGFHD
+1 M
-13 SPPLLEHSEQLLRSG
+13 P
-28 RIRWLGQEL
+28 
-37 SMSQPRARIA
+37 QPRARIA
-47 SQLGLALAVI
+47 SQLGLALAVV

-69 LRSLDTANL
+69 LRSLDAANL

-90 LLADQLSTFHG
+90 LLADQLNTFHG

-117 FSAGLSIHPDEP
+117 FSAGLSLHPDQP
-129 VSVAGTQTP
+129 VTVAGTQTP
-138 GLHLGSEVLNN
+138 GLHLGDVVLNN
-149 NFKEVDEF
+149 NFEEVDEF
-157 KQMTAGVATLF
+157 KQMTAGVATVF
-168 VRSGE
+168 VRSGD
-173 DFVRVSTSLTK
+173 DFIRVSTSLSK
-184 QDGTRAIG
+184 QDGSRAIG
-192 TLLDHAHPA
+192 TLLDHGHPA
-201 YAKLMAGQGYVG
+201 YQKLMAGQSYVG
-213 RALLFDRSYM
+213 RALLFERLYM
-223 TQYTPVRDGSG
+223 TQYTPVRDSAGQ
-234 KVIAVLFV
+234 VIAVLFV
-242 GFDYTDAQNAQFAN
+242 GFDYTDAQNAQFDN
-256 LKRFRIGQNGSL
+256 LKRFRIGQTGSL
-268 ALLDEQNKWLV
+268 ALLDEQQKWLV
-279 APAGVQALDHA
+279 PPAGVQALEPA
-290 VPVIKG
+290 GATIAE
-296 LAAKPGKGEFW
+296 LARQPGKGHFW
-307 SDTAEDFYSIA
+307 SDKNEDFYSVA
-318 VPFDG
+318 VPFEG

-344 GTQLAIGSLLAMLI
+344 GLRLVIGSLLAMLL
-358 AVGAAMWLLRSKLQ
+358 AVGATVWLLRSKLA

-381 EALGAGDLS
+381 DALGKGDLS
-390 VRLNVASNDEIG
+390 ARLNVSSQDEIG
-402 QLSRAFN
+402 QLAGSFN
-409 QMSQALST
+409 QMGQALST

-423 RSSEEVNSR
+423 KAAAEVNGR

-447 EQQSGEITSMAGAV
+447 EQQSGEISSMAGAV

-473 NMGATQRL
+473 NMGNTERL
-481 AQENAQQTQI
+481 AQENARQTRI
-491 GRSSMEEA
+491 GRTSMEEA
-499 SSSLEQIAGALNTTA
+499 SASLEQIAGALNSTA
-514 TVINTLGQRSQEI
+514 TVINTLGQRSEEI
-527 GGIVSVITSI
+527 GGIVGVITAI
-537 AEQTNLLALNA
+537 ADQTNLLALNA

-557 QGRGV
+557 QGRGF

-577 QATDEI
+577 EATDEI
-583 SGMIHSIQQETG
+583 SGMINSIQQETG
-595 NAIST
+595 NAIAT

-673 LAVTAK
+673 LAITAK

-684 AADLRSEV
+684 AADLRQEV

>member
-1 MSMWNRRAGFHD
+1 
-13 SPPLLEHSEQLLRSG
+13 
-28 RIRWLGQEL
+28 
-37 SMSQPRARIA
+37 MSQPRARIA

-57 LAIVIS
+57 LAVVIS

-69 LRSLDTANL
+69 LRSLDAANL

-117 FSAGLSIHPDEP
+117 FSAGLSVHPDEP
-129 VSVAGTQTP
+129 VAVAGVQTP
-138 GLHLGSEVLNN
+138 GLHLGGEVLNN

-173 DFVRVSTSLTK
+173 DFIRVSTSLSK

-201 YAKLMAGQGYVG
+201 YARLMAGQSYVG
-213 RALLFDRSYM
+213 RALLFERSYM
-223 TQYTPVRDGSG
+223 TQYTPVRDSGG

-242 GFDYTDAQNAQFAN
+242 GFDYTDAQNAQFEN
-256 LKRFRIGQNGSL
+256 LKRFRIGQTGSL

-279 APAGVQALDHA
+279 PIAGVQALDVA
-290 VPVIKG
+290 VPAIVG
-296 LAAKPGKGEFW
+296 LAKTPGKGDFW
-307 SDTAEDFYSIA
+307 SDKSQDFYSIA
-318 VPFDG
+318 VPFEG

-344 GTQLAIGSLLAMLI
+344 GIRLAIGSLLAMLL
-358 AVGAAMWLLRSKLQ
+358 AVGSAVWLLRSKLA

-390 VRLNVASNDEIG
+390 VRLNVSSNDEIG
-402 QLSRAFN
+402 QLARAFN

-423 RSSEEVNSR
+423 RASEEVNRR

-473 NMGATQRL
+473 NMGSTQRL

-491 GRSSMEEA
+491 GRTSMDEA
-499 SSSLEQIAGALNTTA
+499 SSSLEQIAGALNSTA

-527 GGIVSVITSI
+527 GGIVGVITAI

-557 QGRGV
+557 QGRGF

-583 SGMIHSIQQETG
+583 SGMIQSIQQETG

-684 AADLRSEV
+684 AADLRHEV

>member
-1 MSMWNRRAGFHD
+1 
-13 SPPLLEHSEQLLRSG
+13 
-28 RIRWLGQEL
+28 
-37 SMSQPRARIA
+37 MSQSRARIA

-57 LAIVIS
+57 LAVVIS

-69 LRSLDTANL
+69 LRSLDSANL
-78 ATREEH
+78 DTREEH

-90 LLADQLSTFHG
+90 LLADQLNTFHS

-117 FSAGLSIHPDEP
+117 FGAGLSVRGDQP
-129 VSVAGTQTP
+129 VAIAGIQTP
-138 GLHLGSEVLNN
+138 GLYLGSHLLNN
-149 NFKEVDEF
+149 DFAEVDEF
-157 KQMTAGVATLF
+157 KDTSGGVATVF

-173 DFVRVSTSLTK
+173 DFVRISTSLTK
-184 QDGTRAIG
+184 QDGSRAIG
-192 TLLDHAHPA
+192 TALDHQHPA
-201 YAKLMAGQGYVG
+201 YQRLLAGQSYVG
-213 RALLFDRSYM
+213 RAVLFERSYM
-223 TQYTPVRDGSG
+223 TQYTPVRDAAG

-242 GFDYTDAQNAQFAN
+242 GFDYTDAQNAQFDN
-256 LKRFRIGQNGSL
+256 LKRFRIGKTGSL
-268 ALLDEQNKWLV
+268 ALLDEQKRWLV
-279 APAGVQALDHA
+279 PPAGVQALEQA
-290 VPVIKG
+290 IPVMLD
-296 LAAKPGKGEFW
+296 LAKKPGEGRFW
-307 SDTAEDFYSIA
+307 SDKNEDFYSVS
-318 VPFDG
+318 VPFEG

-332 PKAEIRAVTWSV
+332 PKAEIRAVTWAV
-344 GTQLAIGSLLAMLI
+344 GIRLVIGSALAMLF
-358 AVGAAMWLLRSKLQ
+358 AVGATVWLLRSKLQ
-372 PLGDLVRQA
+372 PLSDLVRQA

-390 VRLNVASNDEIG
+390 ARLNVSSHDEIG
-402 QLSRAFN
+402 QLARSFN
-409 QMSQALST
+409 QMGEALST
-417 MVEHIR
+417 MVSHIR
-423 RSSEEVNSR
+423 KAAEEVNGR

-473 NMGATQRL
+473 NMGNTERL
-481 AQENAQQTQI
+481 AHENAQQTRI
-491 GRSSMEEA
+491 GRTSMQEA
-499 SSSLEQIAGALNTTA
+499 SSSLEHIATALNSTA

-527 GGIVSVITSI
+527 GGIVGVITSI

-557 QGRGV
+557 QGRGF

-583 SGMIHSIQQETG
+583 SGMIQSIQQETG

-600 MEQGNVLMQ
+600 MEQGNALMQ
-609 EGLSRNANVASA
+609 EGLSRNADVASA

-673 LAVTAK
+673 LAITAK
-679 ELEKL
+679 ELETL
-684 AADLRSEV
+684 AASLRQEV

>member
-1 MSMWNRRAGFHD
+1 
-13 SPPLLEHSEQLLRSG
+13 
-28 RIRWLGQEL
+28 
-37 SMSQPRARIA
+37 MSQPRARIA

-57 LAIVIS
+57 LAVVIS

-69 LRSLDTANL
+69 LRSLDSANL
-78 ATREEH
+78 DTREEH

-90 LLADQLSTFHG
+90 LLADQLNTFHS

-117 FSAGLSIHPDEP
+117 FGAGLSVRADQP
-129 VSVAGTQTP
+129 VAVAGVQTP
-138 GLHLGSEVLNN
+138 SLYLGSDLLNN
-149 NFKEVDEF
+149 DFDEVDEF
-157 KQMTAGVATLF
+157 KDTSGGVATVF
-168 VRSGE
+168 VRNGE
-173 DFVRVSTSLTK
+173 DFIRISTSLTK
-184 QDGTRAIG
+184 QDGSRAIG
-192 TLLDHAHPA
+192 TALDHQHPA
-201 YAKLMAGQGYVG
+201 YQRLLAGQSYVG
-213 RALLFDRSYM
+213 RAVLFERSYM
-223 TQYTPVRDGSG
+223 TQYTPVRDGAG

-242 GFDYTDAQNAQFAN
+242 GFDYTDSQNAQFEN
-256 LKRFRIGQNGSL
+256 LKRFRIGQTGSL
-268 ALLDEQNKWLV
+268 ALLDEQKHWLV
-279 APAGVQALDHA
+279 PPAGVQALDQA
-290 VPVIKG
+290 IPVMLD
-296 LAAKPGKGEFW
+296 LAKKPGEGRFW
-307 SDTAEDFYSIA
+307 SDKNEDFYSVS
-318 VPFDG
+318 VPFEG
-323 GPWSVVASM
+323 GPWAVVASM
-332 PKAEIRAVTWSV
+332 PKSEIRAVTWAV
-344 GTQLAIGSLLAMLI
+344 GIRLVIGSVLAMLF
-358 AVGAAMWLLRSKLQ
+358 AVGAAVWLLRSKLQ
-372 PLGDLVRQA
+372 PLSDLVRQA

-390 VRLNVASNDEIG
+390 ARLNVSSHDEIG
-402 QLSRAFN
+402 QLARSFN
-409 QMSQALST
+409 QMGEALST
-417 MVEHIR
+417 MVSHIR
-423 RSSEEVNSR
+423 KAAEEVNSR

-473 NMGATQRL
+473 NMGNTERL
-481 AQENAQQTQI
+481 AQENAQQTRI
-491 GRSSMEEA
+491 GRTSMQEA
-499 SSSLEQIAGALNTTA
+499 SSSLEHIATALNSTA

-527 GGIVSVITSI
+527 GGIVGVITSI

-557 QGRGV
+557 QGRGF

-583 SGMIHSIQQETG
+583 SVMIQSIQQETG

-600 MEQGNVLMQ
+600 MEHGNVLMQ
-609 EGLSRNANVASA
+609 EGLSRNADVASA

-642 TQEQSSTATLLSS
+642 TQEQSSTANVLSS

-673 LAVTAK
+673 LAITAK
-679 ELEKL
+679 ELETL
-684 AADLRSEV
+684 AAGLRHEV

>member
-1 MSMWNRRAGFHD
+1 
-13 SPPLLEHSEQLLRSG
+13 
-28 RIRWLGQEL
+28 
-37 SMSQPRARIA
+37 MSQPRARIA

-63 GSTVFA
+63 GSTLFA

-106 TQRLSGLFEKR
+106 TQRLAGLFEKR
-117 FSAGLSIHPDEP
+117 FSAGLNVHPDEP
-129 VSVAGTQTP
+129 VAVAGTQAP

-157 KQMTAGVATLF
+157 KQMTAGVATVF

-173 DFVRVSTSLTK
+173 DFIRVSTSLSK

-192 TLLDHAHPA
+192 TLLDHANPA
-201 YAKLMAGQGYVG
+201 YARLIAGQSYVG
-213 RALLFDRSYM
+213 RALLFERSYM
-223 TQYTPVRDGSG
+223 TQYTPVRDSGG

-256 LKRFRIGQNGSL
+256 LKRFRIGQTGSL

-279 APAGVQALDHA
+279 PIAGVQALEKA
-290 VPVIKG
+290 VPAIAA
-296 LAAKPGKGEFW
+296 LAKTPGKGDFW
-307 SDTAEDFYSIA
+307 SDTSEDFYSVA

-332 PKAEIRAVTWSV
+332 PQKEISAVTWSV
-344 GTQLAIGSLLAMLI
+344 GIQLAIGSLLAMLI
-358 AVGAAMWLLRSKLQ
+358 AVGSAVWLLRSKLA

-390 VRLNVASNDEIG
+390 VRLNVSSNDEIG

-423 RSSEEVNSR
+423 RASQEVNSR

-473 NMGATQRL
+473 NMGSTQRL

-491 GRSSMEEA
+491 GRTSMDEA
-499 SSSLEQIAGALNTTA
+499 SSSLEQIAGALNSTA

-527 GGIVSVITSI
+527 GGIVGVITSI

-557 QGRGV
+557 QGRGF

-583 SGMIHSIQQETG
+583 SGMISSIQQETG

-629 RSAGQQF
+629 RSAGEQF

-673 LAVTAK
+673 LAITAK
-679 ELEKL
+679 ELESL
-684 AADLRSEV
+684 AAELRQEV

>member
-1 MSMWNRRAGFHD
+1 
-13 SPPLLEHSEQLLRSG
+13 
-28 RIRWLGQEL
+28 
-37 SMSQPRARIA
+37 MSQPRARIA

-57 LAIVIS
+57 LAVVIS

-69 LRSLDTANL
+69 LRSLDSANL
-78 ATREEH
+78 ETREEH

-90 LLADQLSTFHG
+90 LFADQLNTFHS

-117 FSAGLSIHPDEP
+117 FGAGLSVRGEQP
-129 VSVAGTQTP
+129 VAVAGVQTP
-138 GLHLGSEVLNN
+138 SLFLGSDLLNN
-149 NFKEVDEF
+149 DFGEVDEF
-157 KQMTAGVATLF
+157 KDTSGGVATVF

-173 DFVRVSTSLTK
+173 DFIRISTSLTK
-184 QDGTRAIG
+184 QDGSRAIG
-192 TLLDHAHPA
+192 TALDHQHPA
-201 YAKLMAGQGYVG
+201 YQRLLAGQSYVG
-213 RALLFDRSYM
+213 RAVLFDRSYM
-223 TQYTPVRDGSG
+223 TQYTPVRDAAG

-242 GFDYTDAQNAQFAN
+242 GFDYTDAQKAQFDN
-256 LKRFRIGQNGSL
+256 LKRFRIGQTGSL
-268 ALLDEQNKWLV
+268 ALLDEQKHWLV
-279 APAGVQALDHA
+279 PPAGVQALDQA
-290 VPVIKG
+290 IPVMLD
-296 LAAKPGKGEFW
+296 LAKTPGKGLFW
-307 SDTAEDFYSIA
+307 SDKNEDFYSVS

-323 GPWSVVASM
+323 GPWAVVASM
-332 PKAEIRAVTWSV
+332 PKSEIRAVTWAV
-344 GTQLAIGSLLAMLI
+344 GIRLVIGSVLAMLL
-358 AVGAAMWLLRSKLQ
+358 AVGAAVWLLRSKLQ
-372 PLGDLVRQA
+372 PLSDLVRQA

-390 VRLNVASNDEIG
+390 ARLNVSSHDEIG
-402 QLSRAFN
+402 QLARSFN
-409 QMSQALST
+409 QMGEALST
-417 MVEHIR
+417 MVSHIR
-423 RSSEEVNSR
+423 KASEEVNSR

-473 NMGATQRL
+473 NMGNTERL
-481 AQENAQQTQI
+481 AQENAQQTRI
-491 GRSSMEEA
+491 GRTSMQEA
-499 SSSLEQIAGALNTTA
+499 SSSLEHIAEALNSTA

-527 GGIVSVITSI
+527 GGIVGVITSI

-557 QGRGV
+557 QGRGF

-583 SGMIHSIQQETG
+583 SGMIQSIQQETG

-600 MEQGNVLMQ
+600 MEHGNVLMQ
-609 EGLSRNANVASA
+609 EGLSRNADVASA

-642 TQEQSSTATLLSS
+642 TQEQSSTANVLSS

-673 LAVTAK
+673 LAITAK
-679 ELEKL
+679 ELETL
-684 AADLRSEV
+684 AAGLRHEV

>member
-1 MSMWNRRAGFHD
+1 MSK
-13 SPPLLEHSEQLLRSG
+13 
-28 RIRWLGQEL
+28 
-37 SMSQPRARIA
+37 PRARIA

-57 LAIVIS
+57 LAVVIS

-69 LRSLDTANL
+69 LRSLDSANL
-78 ATREEH
+78 DTREEH

-90 LLADQLSTFHG
+90 LLADQLNTFHS

-117 FSAGLSIHPDEP
+117 FGAGLSVRGDQP
-129 VSVAGTQTP
+129 VAIAGIQTP
-138 GLHLGSEVLNN
+138 GLYLGSHLLNN
-149 NFKEVDEF
+149 DFAEVDEF
-157 KQMTAGVATLF
+157 KDTSGGVATVF

-173 DFVRVSTSLTK
+173 DFVRISTSLTK
-184 QDGTRAIG
+184 QDGSRAIG
-192 TLLDHAHPA
+192 TALDHQHPA
-201 YAKLMAGQGYVG
+201 YQRLLAGQSYVG
-213 RALLFDRSYM
+213 RAVLFERSYM
-223 TQYTPVRDGSG
+223 TQYTPVRDAAG

-242 GFDYTDAQNAQFAN
+242 GFDYTDAQNAQFDN
-256 LKRFRIGQNGSL
+256 LKRFRIGKTGSL
-268 ALLDEQNKWLV
+268 ALLDEQKRWLV
-279 APAGVQALDHA
+279 PPAGVQALEQA
-290 VPVIKG
+290 IPVMLD
-296 LAAKPGKGEFW
+296 LAKKPGEGRFW
-307 SDTAEDFYSIA
+307 SDKNEDFYSVS
-318 VPFDG
+318 VPFEG

-332 PKAEIRAVTWSV
+332 PKAEIRAVTWAV
-344 GTQLAIGSLLAMLI
+344 GIRLVIGSALAMLF
-358 AVGAAMWLLRSKLQ
+358 AVGATVWLLRSKLQ
-372 PLGDLVRQA
+372 PLSDLVRQA

-390 VRLNVASNDEIG
+390 ARLNVSSHDEIG
-402 QLSRAFN
+402 QLARSFN
-409 QMSQALST
+409 QMGEALST
-417 MVEHIR
+417 MVSHIR
-423 RSSEEVNSR
+423 KAAEEVNGR

-473 NMGATQRL
+473 NMGNTERL
-481 AQENAQQTQI
+481 AQENAQQTRI
-491 GRSSMEEA
+491 GRTSMQEA
-499 SSSLEQIAGALNTTA
+499 SSSLEHIATALNSTA

-527 GGIVSVITSI
+527 GGIVGVITSI

-557 QGRGV
+557 QGRGF

-583 SGMIHSIQQETG
+583 SGMIQSIQQETG

-600 MEQGNVLMQ
+600 MEQGNALMQ
-609 EGLSRNANVASA
+609 EGLSRNADVASA

-673 LAVTAK
+673 LAITAK
-679 ELEKL
+679 ELETL
-684 AADLRSEV
+684 AASLRQEV

>member
-1 MSMWNRRAGFHD
+1 
-13 SPPLLEHSEQLLRSG
+13 
-28 RIRWLGQEL
+28 
-37 SMSQPRARIA
+37 MSQPRARIA

-69 LRSLDTANL
+69 LRSLDSANL

-90 LLADQLSTFHG
+90 LMADQLNTFHG

-106 TQRLSGLFEKR
+106 TQRLSGLFDKR
-117 FSAGLSIHPDEP
+117 FSAGLSVHPDEP
-129 VSVAGTQTP
+129 VAVAGVQAPT
-138 GLHLGSEVLNN
+138 LRLGSEVLNN
-149 NFKEVDEF
+149 NFKEVDDF
-157 KQMTAGVATLF
+157 KQTTAGVATVF
-168 VRSGE
+168 VRSGD
-173 DFVRVSTSLTK
+173 DFIRVSTSLTK

-192 TLLDHAHPA
+192 TLLDRAGPA
-201 YAKLMAGQGYVG
+201 YAPVMSGQSYIG
-213 RALLFDRSYM
+213 RALLFGRFYM
-223 TQYTPVRDGSG
+223 SQYTPVRDSSG
-234 KVIAVLFV
+234 KIIAVLYV
-242 GFDYTDAQNAQFAN
+242 GFDYTDAQNAQFEN
-256 LKRFRIGQNGSL
+256 LKRFRIGQTGSL
-268 ALLDEQNKWLV
+268 AVLDEQNKWLV
-279 APAGVQALDHA
+279 PPAGVQALEQA
-290 VPVIKG
+290 TGTIKE
-296 LAAKPGKGEFW
+296 LVKKPGKGVFW
-307 SDTAEDFYSIA
+307 SDTAEDFYSVA
-318 VPFDG
+318 VPFED
-323 GPWSVVASM
+323 GPWAVVASM

-344 GTQLAIGSLLAMLI
+344 GTQLAIGSLLAMLL
-358 AVGAAMWLLRSKLQ
+358 AVGSAVWLLRSKLA

-390 VRLNVASNDEIG
+390 VRLNVSSHDEIG
-402 QLSRAFN
+402 QLARAFN

-423 RSSEEVNSR
+423 KASQEVNSR

-439 SGGAYEGM
+439 SSGAYEGM

-473 NMGATQRL
+473 NMGNTERL
-481 AQENAQQTQI
+481 AQDNAQQTRI
-491 GRSSMEEA
+491 GRTSMDEA
-499 SSSLEQIAGALNTTA
+499 SSSLEQIAGALNSTA

-527 GGIVSVITSI
+527 GGIVGVITSI

-557 QGRGV
+557 QGRGF

-567 EVRNLASRTR
+567 EVRSLASRTR

-583 SGMIHSIQQETG
+583 SGMINSIQQETG

-600 MEQGNVLMQ
+600 MEKGNLLMQ

-655 NLQSIALANS
+655 NLQSIAMANS

-673 LAVTAK
+673 LAITAK

-684 AADLRSEV
+684 AQDLRKEV

>member
-1 MSMWNRRAGFHD
+1 
-13 SPPLLEHSEQLLRSG
+13 
-28 RIRWLGQEL
+28 
-37 SMSQPRARIA
+37 MSQPRARIA

-129 VSVAGTQTP
+129 VTVAGTQTP
-138 GLHLGSEVLNN
+138 GLHLGGEVLNN

-242 GFDYTDAQNAQFAN
+242 GFDYTDAQNIQFDN
-256 LKRFRIGQNGSL
+256 LKRFRIGQSGSL

-279 APAGVQALDHA
+279 APAGVQALDQA
-290 VPVIKG
+290 IPVIGG
-296 LAAKPGKGEFW
+296 LAKAPGKGQFW
-307 SDTAEDFYSIA
+307 SDKAEDFYSVS

-323 GPWSVVASM
+323 GPWAVVASM

-344 GTQLAIGSLLAMLI
+344 GTQLAIGSLLAMLL
-358 AVGAAMWLLRSKLQ
+358 AVGSVVWLLRSKLA
-372 PLGDLVRQA
+372 PLSDLVRQA

-390 VRLNVASNDEIG
+390 VRLNVTSNDEIG

-423 RSSEEVNSR
+423 RASQEVNSR

-514 TVINTLGQRSQEI
+514 SVINTLGQRSQEI

-557 QGRGV
+557 QGRGF

>member
-1 MSMWNRRAGFHD
+1 
-13 SPPLLEHSEQLLRSG
+13 
-28 RIRWLGQEL
+28 
-37 SMSQPRARIA
+37 MSQPRARIA

-57 LAIVIS
+57 LAVVIS

-69 LRSLDTANL
+69 LRSLDSANL
-78 ATREEH
+78 DTREEH

-90 LLADQLSTFHG
+90 LLADQLNTFHS

-117 FSAGLSIHPDEP
+117 FSAGLSMRPDQP
-129 VSVAGTQTP
+129 VTVAGVQTP
-138 GLHLGSEVLNN
+138 GLYLGEEVLNN
-149 NFKEVDEF
+149 NFTEVDEF
-157 KQMTAGVATLF
+157 KQMSGGVATLF

-173 DFVRVSTSLTK
+173 DFIRVSTSLTK
-184 QDGTRAIG
+184 QDGSRAIG
-192 TLLDHAHPA
+192 TALDHQHPA
-201 YAKLMAGQGYVG
+201 YQRLLGGQGYVG
-213 RALLFDRSYM
+213 RAVLFDRSYM
-223 TQYTPVRDGSG
+223 TQYSPVRDASG

-242 GFDYTDAQNAQFAN
+242 GFDYTDAQNAQFDN
-256 LKRFRIGQNGSL
+256 LKRFRIGQTGSL
-268 ALLDEQNKWLV
+268 ALLDEQKHWLV
-279 APAGVQALDHA
+279 PPAGVQALDQA
-290 VPVIKG
+290 IPVMLE
-296 LAAKPGKGEFW
+296 LAAKPGKGRFW
-307 SDTAEDFYSIA
+307 SDKNEDFYSVA
-318 VPFDG
+318 VPFEG

-344 GTQLAIGSLLAMLI
+344 GIRLVIGSLLAMLL
-358 AVGAAMWLLRSKLQ
+358 AVGAAVWLLRSKLQ

-390 VRLNVASNDEIG
+390 ARLNVSSHDEIG
-402 QLSRAFN
+402 QLARSFN
-409 QMSQALST
+409 QMGEALST
-417 MVEHIR
+417 MVSHIR
-423 RSSEEVNSR
+423 KAAEDVNSR

-473 NMGATQRL
+473 NMGNTERL
-481 AQENAQQTQI
+481 AQDNAQQTKI
-491 GRSSMEEA
+491 GRTSMQEA
-499 SSSLEQIAGALNTTA
+499 SSSLEHIATALNSTA

-527 GGIVSVITSI
+527 GGIVGVITAI

-557 QGRGV
+557 QGRGF

-583 SGMIHSIQQETG
+583 SGMIQSIQQETG

-609 EGLSRNANVASA
+609 EGLARNADVASA
-621 LARIDEQS
+621 LERIDEQS

-673 LAVTAK
+673 LAITAK
-679 ELEKL
+679 ELETL
-684 AADLRSEV
+684 AAGLRHEV